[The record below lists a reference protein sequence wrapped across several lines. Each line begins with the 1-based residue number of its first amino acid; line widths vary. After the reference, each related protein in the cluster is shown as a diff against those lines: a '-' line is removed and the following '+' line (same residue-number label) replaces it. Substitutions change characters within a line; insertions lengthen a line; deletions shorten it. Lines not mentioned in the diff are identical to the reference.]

1 MNKWKDNVFNYV
13 NLKDEFISVT
23 NLVNFLKLSLGY
35 DVKSDNTGRNTI
47 HKISA
52 WNCDVLIIDSKL
64 DVIMFSENENV
75 NLLAEEILNIKGK
88 EDLHQINSC
97 IYY

>member
-52 WNCDVLIIDSKL
+52 WNCDALIIDSKS
-64 DVIMFSENENV
+64 DVIMFSESEKYKF
-75 NLLAEEILNIKGK
+75 ISRRNIKHKG
-88 EDLHQINSC
+88 
-97 IYY
+97 

>member
-13 NLKDEFISVT
+13 NLKDEFTSVT

-35 DVKSDNTGRNTI
+35 DVKSDNTGRSGI
-47 HKISA
+47 YKISA
-52 WNCDVLIIDSKL
+52 WNCDVLMIDSKS
-64 DVIMFSENENV
+64 DVIMFSESENV
-75 NLLAEEILNIKGK
+75 NLLAEEVLNIKSK